1 MRVTIEGQPV
11 GGSVTVLIPLLEAVL
26 QPVLPHEPLH
36 LIEGSVS
43 HDVEHILT
51 YGEVL
56 SLAESLP
63 AVPLLFFAVPDGIMS
78 PTSANIIIVILE
90 GGWKVSKLT

>member
-1 MRVTIEGQPV
+1 MTIEGQPV

-26 QPVLPHEPLH
+26 QSVLPHEPLH
-36 LIEGSVS
+36 LTEGSVP

-51 YGEVL
+51 HGEVL

-78 PTSANIIIVILE
+78 PTSNIIIVILE
-90 GGWKVSKLT
+90 GG